1 MKNGAVFYMALF
13 SKCNIAVFLDELILA
28 GDGHSVG
35 QKLVTFVN
43 DFENVFI

>member
-1 MKNGAVFYMALF
+1 MKKSAVLYMALF

-35 QKLVTFVN
+35 QKQVTFVN
-43 DFENVFI
+43 DFKNVFI